1 MYDTE
6 KHSAVLEN
14 VVGFARLDVYIYI
27 YTYTVTKLCMCP
39 AVHPSVCLSAHLHG
53 DPSVS
58 SLVEHNW
65 SEALLDTIC
74 Y

>member
-1 MYDTE
+1 MYNVE
-6 KHSAVLEN
+6 KHSTVLEN
-14 VVGFARLDVYIYI
+14 VVGFARLDAYIHI
-27 YTYTVTKLCMCP
+27 RLQNCVCP
-39 AVHPSVCLSAHLHG
+39 LSVCMSAHLHG

>member
-1 MYDTE
+1 MYDIE

-14 VVGFARLDVYIYI
+14 VVGFARLDAYIYV
-27 YTYTVTKLCMCP
+27 YGYKTVH
-39 AVHPSVCLSAHLHG
+39 VSICLSAHLHG